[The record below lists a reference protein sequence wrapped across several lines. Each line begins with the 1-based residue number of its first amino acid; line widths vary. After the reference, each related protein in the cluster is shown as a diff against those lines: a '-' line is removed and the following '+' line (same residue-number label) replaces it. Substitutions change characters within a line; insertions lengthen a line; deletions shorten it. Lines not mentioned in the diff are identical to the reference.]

1 MERKRR
7 EREGRWEMKKRGRGK
22 GGREGGNYRDYL
34 RMRKETVIWHCTVS
48 TRQCFHLSD
57 VLFFIS

>member
-22 GGREGGNYRDYL
+22 RGRGKEGREGGNYGTTC
-34 RMRKETVIWHCTVS
+34 E
-48 TRQCFHLSD
+48 
-57 VLFFIS
+57 

>member
-1 MERKRR
+1 MGDEKEREREER
-7 EREGRWEMKKRGRGK
+7 EREGRE
-22 GGREGGNYRDYL
+22 GGRKLRDYL